1 MAKYIIKRE
10 YNTKVIVKGVEVESV
25 TSSSEEIV
33 TGNMETVADSMVKAN
48 DYIKSLHVKGVSFG
62 EQTYNRDDVLMLGFS
77 FAYTFHRFET
87 KAILFSLTQVSERIS
102 D

>member
-10 YNTKVIVKGVEVESV
+10 YNTKVIVKGVEVASV
-25 TSSSEEIV
+25 MSSNKEIV

-48 DYIKSLHVKGVSFG
+48 DYIKSLRINGVSFG
-62 EQTYNRDDVLMLGFS
+62 EQRYNRDDVLMVGFS
-77 FAYTFHRFET
+77 FASIYHKFTSKT
-87 KAILFSLTQVSERIS
+87 IAFSLTQVSERIS

>member
-10 YNTKVIVKGVEVESV
+10 YNTKVIVNGVEVESEI
-25 TSSSEEIV
+25 SSSKEIV

-48 DYIKSLHVKGVSFG
+48 DYIKSLRVKGVSFG
-62 EQTYNRDDVLMLGFS
+62 EQRYNRDDALMLGFS
-77 FAYTFHRFET
+77 FASIYHKHES
-87 KAILFSLTQVSERIS
+87 KIIAFSLTQISERIS

>member
-25 TSSSEEIV
+25 ISSSKEIV
-33 TGNMETVADSMVKAN
+33 TGDMKTAVDSMVKAN
-48 DYIKSLHVKGVSFG
+48 DYIKSLRVKGVSFG
-62 EQTYNRDDVLMLGFS
+62 EQSYNSDDMFMVGFS
-77 FAYTFHRFET
+77 FASIYHKFESKT
-87 KAILFSLTQVSERIS
+87 ILFSLTQVAERIS

>member
-25 TSSSEEIV
+25 ISSSKEIV

-48 DYIKSLHVKGVSFG
+48 DYIKNLRIKGISFG
-62 EQTYNRDDVLMLGFS
+62 EQRYNKDDVLMIGFS
-77 FAYTFHRFET
+77 FASIYHRFES
-87 KAILFSLTQVSERIS
+87 KVIAFSLTQVSERIS

>member
-10 YNTKVIVKGVEVESV
+10 YNTKVVVNGVEVESV
-25 TSSSEEIV
+25 ISSSKEIV

-48 DYIKSLHVKGVSFG
+48 DYIKSLRVKGVSFG
-62 EQTYNRDDVLMLGFS
+62 EQRYNRDDVLILGFS
-77 FAYTFHRFET
+77 FASIYHKHES
-87 KAILFSLTQVSERIS
+87 KILLFSLTQVSERIS

>member
-10 YNTKVIVKGVEVESV
+10 YTTKVIVNGVEV
-25 TSSSEEIV
+25 SSAISYSKEIV

-48 DYIKSLHVKGVSFG
+48 DYIKNLRIKGVSFG
-62 EQTYNRDDVLMLGFS
+62 EQRYNRDDVLMIGFS
-77 FAYTFHRFET
+77 FASIYHRFESKT
-87 KAILFSLTQVSERIS
+87 IAFSLTQVSERIT

>member
-10 YNTKVIVKGVEVESV
+10 YCTKVVVNGVEVESAI
-25 TSSSEEIV
+25 SSSKEIV

-48 DYIKSLHVKGVSFG
+48 DYIKSLRVKGVSFG
-62 EQTYNRDDVLMLGFS
+62 EQRYNRDDVLILGFS
-77 FAYTFHRFET
+77 FANIYHKHES
-87 KAILFSLTQVSERIS
+87 KIILFSLTQVSERIS